1 MPFTHAGPEEGGRQE
16 GGQGGR
22 HQEEGKGGG
31 GGRSPGELS
40 GPGWSLSGDDAL
52 RRTLGMPLLN
62 GQARMGQSHE
72 ACLVCRLSLYH
83 LRPCGKWLRVCVRHC
98 VPLHAPRSCT
108 LSLFHRFTAT
118 LTVRPET
125 GWLRASS
132 GLAPGC
138 VRAVPGLDTLCHPC
152 GKWLRV
158 CDGSAGRAAPQRAAP
173 QEGQELRNCRSCRRC
188 Q

>member
-1 MPFTHAGPEEGGRQE
+1 VQAVSLPPAPVWQVAKSVRPPLRAPTRAKVANKPRGSHRTQVNKGAGSPKKRT
-16 GGQGGR
+16 
-22 HQEEGKGGG
+22 GKEVRVLGVLGMAAVLAARCLSSTASLP
-31 GGRSPGELS
+31 RSPS
-40 GPGWSLSGDDAL
+40 
-52 RRTLGMPLLN
+52 
-62 GQARMGQSHE
+62 
-72 ACLVCRLSLYH
+72 
-83 LRPCGKWLRVCVRHC
+83 VRKR
-98 VPLHAPRSCT
+98 A
-108 LSLFHRFTAT
+108 
-118 LTVRPET
+118 

-158 CDGSAGRAAPQRAAP
+158 CDGSAGRAEP